1 MLRFRLRPSG
11 GMVDARDLKSLG
23 GNSIPVRVRSRAP
36 SPYKICSP
44 PNAGGFLLLRA
55 MILADPDLGISSETP
70 KRAGIPRSVLPNSR
84 VSSVPRREINAAQTN
99 GTPALKVANY

>member
-44 PNAGGFLLLRA
+44 PNAGFLLLRA
-55 MILADPDLGISSETP
+55 KVLPDLDFHINRTP
-70 KRAGIPRSVLPNSR
+70 KRGV
-84 VSSVPRREINAAQTN
+84 
-99 GTPALKVANY
+99 Y

>member
-36 SPYKICSP
+36 FPYKICSP
-44 PNAGGFLLLRA
+44 PNAGFLLLRA
-55 MILADPDLGISSETP
+55 MILSDQDLGISS
-70 KRAGIPRSVLPNSR
+70 
-84 VSSVPRREINAAQTN
+84 
-99 GTPALKVANY
+99 